1 MQRAIP
7 PDLAHVRGPGH
18 AGPAQHEA
26 VGDLHLAADDFSGAL
41 EEYGIALRAIGPEAP
56 LERARLLLLI
66 AQTRTARG
74 EYDEAL
80 QAVSRGPR
88 RSRGCSTTGG

>member
-74 EYDEAL
+74 EYDERAPGGV
-80 QAVSRGPR
+80 ARPAG
-88 RSRGCSTTGG
+88 SRGCSTTRG